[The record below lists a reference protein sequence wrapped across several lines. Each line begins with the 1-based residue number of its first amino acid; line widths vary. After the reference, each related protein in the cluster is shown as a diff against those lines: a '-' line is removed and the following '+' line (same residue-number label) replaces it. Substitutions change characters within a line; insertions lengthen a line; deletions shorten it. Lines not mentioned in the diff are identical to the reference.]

1 MTSRITP
8 DFSDKKT
15 LEKYSSAYTLSDME
29 IFIFPDLFYP
39 LVIANIMSPVLWR
52 WRDDPWFSEMH
63 RKNFISKSN
72 RIKQYI
78 IDNYIFNLDLETWGL
93 TDKEK
98 ETERFS
104 SFFDTDLLRQSNA
117 LFGYE
122 GDKYYFSIDIRRHF
136 GLDKYNSSVIPY
148 WKTET
153 VEAMTAFRHKEH
165 FTTGAGECVSL
176 AALYAAAMFVV
187 GEIPLEKIFLMA
199 TPLHSQNFIDEKD
212 GLLTNNRRIMTK
224 NMWFNGTSLSEKA
237 RRALEN
243 EKVTIVSHITG
254 HIHTVYEKATIDR
267 DAYLHFTEKL
277 RNFVRTHVTPGIFIN
292 FLRFKSEYKCLFQYH
307 YNSTGSS
314 HYITLE
320 KLFEYEHSSKAGMNE
335 ETRDKLLAEVDN
347 EEFFPDPVAGK
358 IMLNDVE
365 NFLRKHKD
373 SDVQVIENEFRKFFP
388 TEHDDCVGRMFNDLR
403 DFTITEPR
411 LPSPDRDFVAE
422 VYPDIRIN
430 DSREDI
436 VKKIM
441 DLSAISEMALLSLYA
456 YRDMTVT
463 DWRPFIKA
471 AIERNPVCH
480 NPLSGKTADEVY
492 DIVVKLKNKSIY
504 DSGRMAQP
512 DEVWNFG
519 RGDGAEKAFLM
530 ADALI
535 HNDPGAEIAISLSGN
550 TAILELNGRE
560 YQFVTSKGH
569 NKRIIIGEK
578 RYRAD

>member
-1 MTSRITP
+1 MTANISP

-39 LVIANIMSPVLWR
+39 LVLANIMSPVIWR

-93 TDKEK
+93 TEK
-98 ETERFS
+98 ETEKARFS
-104 SFFDTDLLRQSNA
+104 DFFDTELLRQSNA

-122 GDKYYFSIDIRRHF
+122 GDRYYFSMDIRRHF
-136 GLDKYNSSVIPY
+136 GLDKYDSSVIPY

-153 VEAMTAFRHKEH
+153 VEAMTAFRYREH

-187 GEIPLEKIFLMA
+187 GGIPLEKIYMMA
-199 TPLHSQNFIDEKD
+199 TPLHSQNYIDEKD
-212 GLLTNNRRIMTK
+212 GLLTNNRRIMTR
-224 NMWFNGTSLSEKA
+224 NMWFNGTSLSGKA

-243 EKVTIVSHITG
+243 EKVTIVSHISG
-254 HIHTVYEKATIDR
+254 HIHTVYPRATIDR
-267 DAYLHFTEKL
+267 EAYLGFTEKL
-277 RNFVRTHVTPGIFIN
+277 KDFVKTSLTTVIFIN

-307 YNSTGSS
+307 YKRTGLSL
-314 HYITLE
+314 YITLE
-320 KLFEYEHSSKAGMNE
+320 KLFEYEHSSKSSMNE

-365 NFLRKHKD
+365 SFLKKHRNTD
-373 SDVQVIENEFRKFFP
+373 LEVIEKEFKMLFP
-388 TEHDDCVGRMFNDLR
+388 TEHDDCVDRMFR
-403 DFTITEPR
+403 DIKEFTVTEPR
-411 LPSPDRDFVAE
+411 LPVPDKDFVTE
-422 VYPDIRIN
+422 ITPDISVN
-430 DSREDI
+430 DTRDDIIRKIRE
-436 VKKIM
+436 
-441 DLSAISEMALLSLYA
+441 LSGVSEMALLTLYA
-456 YRDMTVT
+456 YRDMERT
-463 DWRPFIKA
+463 DWKPFIKA

-480 NPLSGKTADEVY
+480 SPLSGKTADE
-492 DIVVKLKNKSIY
+492 IFGIIGSLKNKSIY

-530 ADALI
+530 ADAILY
-535 HNDPGAEIAISLSGN
+535 NDPAATVTVSMADSAVTL
-550 TAILELNGRE
+550 E
-560 YQFVTSKGH
+560 YQEREFHFSSFKGH
-569 NKRIIIGEK
+569 NVKAVIRWGD
-578 RYRAD
+578 YSTL

>member
-1 MTSRITP
+1 MTKTFSP

-39 LVIANIMSPVLWR
+39 LVLANIMSPVIWEWR
-52 WRDDPWFSEMH
+52 EDPWFRDIH

-72 RIKQYI
+72 RIKQFI

-98 ETERFS
+98 ETARFS
-104 SFFDTDLLRQSNA
+104 DFFDTDLLKQSNA

-122 GDKYYFSIDIRRHF
+122 GDKYYFDIDIRRHF
-136 GLDKYNSSVIPY
+136 GLDKYNTTAIPY

-165 FTTGAGECVSL
+165 YTTGAGECVSL
-176 AALYAAAMFVV
+176 AALYAAAMFIV
-187 GEIPLEKIFLMA
+187 GEVPLEKIFMMA
-199 TPLHSQNFIDEKD
+199 TPLHSQNYIDEKD

-224 NMWFNGTSLSEKA
+224 NMWFNGTSLSGKA

-254 HIHTVYEKATIDR
+254 HIHTVYETATIDR
-267 DAYLHFTEKL
+267 EAYISFTEKL
-277 RNFVRTHVTPGIFIN
+277 NSFVRSTLTPTVFIN

-307 YNSTGSS
+307 YLRTGTS
-314 HYITLE
+314 HYLTLE
-320 KLFEYEHSSKAGMNE
+320 KLFEYEHSSKASMNE
-335 ETRDKLLAEVDN
+335 ETRDKLLAEVDPD
-347 EEFFPDPVAGK
+347 EFLYDPVPDK

-365 NFLRKHKD
+365 AFLRKRGNAD
-373 SDVQVIENEFRKFFP
+373 LETLEAEFTATFQ
-388 TEHDDCVGRMFNDLR
+388 TEHQECVKRMFADIR
-403 DFTITEPR
+403 SFIITEPR
-411 LPSPDRDFVAE
+411 LPSAERKFVEETHPRLA
-422 VYPDIRIN
+422 VT

-436 VKKIM
+436 INKIRE
-441 DLSAISEMALLSLYA
+441 LAPVSEMAHLTLYA
-456 YRDMTVT
+456 YRDMERT

-480 NPLSGKTADEVY
+480 EPLKGRSPEE
-492 DIVVKLKNKSIY
+492 IHEIISRLENESIY

-530 ADALI
+530 ADALVF
-535 HNDPGAEIAISLSGN
+535 NDPATEVSVTLQGDKAIVGHGSTQYRFATSMGHKKKIIISGN
-550 TAILELNGRE
+550 DYKVL
-560 YQFVTSKGH
+560 
-569 NKRIIIGEK
+569 
-578 RYRAD
+578 

>member
-1 MTSRITP
+1 MTSHISP

-39 LVIANIMSPVLWR
+39 LVLANIMSPVIWR
-52 WRDDPWFSEMH
+52 WRDDPWFSEMP
-63 RKNFISKSN
+63 RKNFISRAN

-93 TDKEK
+93 TEKEK
-98 ETERFS
+98 ETARFS
-104 SFFDTDLLRQSNA
+104 DFFDTELLRQSNA

-122 GDKYYFSIDIRRHF
+122 GDRYYFSIDIRRHF
-136 GLDKYNSSVIPY
+136 GLDKYDSSVIPY

-153 VEAMTAFRHKEH
+153 VEAMTAFRHREH

-187 GEIPLEKIFLMA
+187 GVVPLERIFMMA
-199 TPLHSQNFIDEKD
+199 TPLHSQNYIDEKD

-224 NMWFNGTSLSEKA
+224 NMWFNGTSLSGKA

-254 HIHTVYEKATIDR
+254 YIHTVYEKATIDR
-267 DAYLHFTEKL
+267 EAYLAFTGKL
-277 RNFVRTHVTPGIFIN
+277 NSFVRTALTTGIFIN
-292 FLRFKSEYKCLFQYH
+292 FLRFKSEYKCLFQYN
-307 YNSTGSS
+307 YMRTGSI

-335 ETRDKLLAEVDN
+335 ETREKLLAEVDS
-347 EEFFPDPVAGK
+347 EEFFPDPIPGK

-365 NFLRKHKD
+365 AFLRRHKD
-373 SDVQVIENEFRKFFP
+373 SDLKVIESEFTELFP
-388 TEHDDCVGRMFNDLR
+388 TEHNDCLKRMFSDIR
-403 DFTITEPR
+403 DFTVTEPR
-411 LPSPDRDFVAE
+411 LPSPDRDFVSE
-422 VYPDIRIN
+422 PYPEISVT
-430 DSREDI
+430 DSRDEVI
-436 VKKIM
+436 RKVRE
-441 DLSAISEMALLSLYA
+441 LSAVSEMALLSLYA
-456 YRDMTVT
+456 YRDMEMTG
-463 DWRPFIKA
+463 WKPFVKA

-480 NPLSGKTADEVY
+480 EALAGRSADE
-492 DIVVKLKNKSIY
+492 IFAIIGRLKNKSVY

-535 HNDPGAEIAISLSGN
+535 HNDPEAEILVSLRDT
-550 TAILELNGRE
+550 TATL
-560 YQFVTSKGH
+560 S
-569 NKRIIIGEK
+569 
-578 RYRAD
+578 

>member
-1 MTSRITP
+1 MTRTFSP

-39 LVIANIMSPVLWR
+39 LVLANIMSPVIWE
-52 WRDDPWFSEMH
+52 WRDDPWFRDMH

-72 RIKQYI
+72 RIKQFI

-98 ETERFS
+98 EIARFS
-104 SFFDTDLLRQSNA
+104 DFFDTDLLKQSNA

-122 GDKYYFSIDIRRHF
+122 GDRYYFDIDIRRHF
-136 GLDKYNSSVIPY
+136 GLDKYNTTAIPY

-165 FTTGAGECVSL
+165 YTTGAGECVSL
-176 AALYAAAMFVV
+176 AALYAAAMFIV
-187 GEIPLEKIFLMA
+187 GEVPLEKIYMMA
-199 TPLHSQNFIDEKD
+199 TPLHSQNYIDEKD

-224 NMWFNGTSLSEKA
+224 NMWFNGTSLSGKA

-254 HIHTVYEKATIDR
+254 HIHTVYETATIDR
-267 DAYLHFTEKL
+267 DAYIAFTGKL
-277 RNFVRTHVTPGIFIN
+277 NSFVRSSLTPTVFIN

-307 YNSTGSS
+307 YLRAGTS

-335 ETRDKLLAEVDN
+335 ETRDKLLAEVDPD
-347 EEFFPDPVAGK
+347 EFLYDPVPGK

-365 NFLRKHKD
+365 AFLKKRRD
-373 SDVQVIENEFRKFFP
+373 DDLEVLEAEFTATFP
-388 TEHDDCVGRMFNDLR
+388 TEHQDCVKRMFADIR
-403 DFTITEPR
+403 SFIITEPR
-411 LPSPDRDFVAE
+411 LPSAERKFVHE
-422 VYPDIRIN
+422 TYPRLAVTDTREEIISKIR
-430 DSREDI
+430 ELAP
-436 VKKIM
+436 V
-441 DLSAISEMALLSLYA
+441 SAMAHLTLYA
-456 YRDMTVT
+456 YRDMERT
-463 DWRPFIKA
+463 DWRPFVKA

-480 NPLSGKTADEVY
+480 EPLRGRSADEIY
-492 DIVVKLKNKSIY
+492 EIISNLENESIY

-530 ADALI
+530 ADALLF
-535 HNDPGAEIAISLSGN
+535 NDPATEVSLTLHGVEAIVEHGGSQYRF
-550 TAILELNGRE
+550 A
-560 YQFVTSKGH
+560 TSKGH
-569 NKRIIIGEK
+569 NKKILFKGN
-578 RYRAD
+578 DCLVF